1 MNAKE
6 ELEER
11 KEKRFQFLNKL
22 WELTDKDESGL
33 IRIDRIGKELGFDD
47 DLTIKIAQYLSGEGS
62 IVVQPIHLG
71 HRMDDLIGISHA
83 GLVEVEAALDNPDRH
98 TQYIPPANI
107 IHINQMVNST
117 IQQDSP
123 EAIQVVTFDESKYK
137 ELKEMILSLK
147 ESIDQLGL
155 EPQQKSE
162 LRAEIQTMEVQ
173 TASPNPK
180 ATIITECL
188 GSIRRIL
195 EGATGSVLA
204 SGLLSKIVALSGGS

>member
-11 KEKRFQFLNKL
+11 KKKRFQFLNKL

-47 DLTIKIAQYLSGEGS
+47 DLTIKIAQYLSGEGL

-71 HRMDDLIGISHA
+71 HRMNDLIGISHA
-83 GLVEVEAALDNPDRH
+83 GIVEVEAALDNPDRPTH
-98 TQYIPPANI
+98 YFPPANI
-107 IHINQMVNST
+107 ILINQMTNSN
-117 IQQDSP
+117 IQQASP
-123 EAIQVVTFDESKYK
+123 EAKQVVTFDESKYE
-137 ELKEMILSLK
+137 ELKEVILSLK

-162 LRAEIQTMEVQ
+162 LQAEIQTMEAQ
-173 TASPNPK
+173 TSSPNPK
-180 ATIITECL
+180 AAILAICL
-188 GSIRRIL
+188 GSIKRIL
-195 EGATGSVLA
+195 EGAIGSVLA
-204 SGLLSKIVALSGGS
+204 SGLLSKIVALSSSS